1 MSGDNLKLL
10 NTAEAATYLRMATQ
24 TLAKWR
30 SQGRGPS
37 FVRLGGS
44 VFYRVPELEQYI
56 TAGITA
62 PEKK

>member
-1 MSGDNLKLL
+1 MSTEIAKLL
-10 NTAEAATYLRMATQ
+10 DTAEAAVYLRLATQ

-44 VFYRVPELEQYI
+44 VFYRLSELDQFIE
-56 TAGITA
+56 AGVTA

>member
-1 MSGDNLKLL
+1 MSTEIAKLL
-10 NTAEAATYLRMATQ
+10 DTAEAAVYLRLATQ

-30 SQGRGPS
+30 RQGRGPS

-44 VFYRVPELEQYI
+44 VFYRLSELDQFIE
-56 TAGITA
+56 AGVTA

>member
-1 MSGDNLKLL
+1 MSTEIAKLMD
-10 NTAEAATYLRMATQ
+10 TAEAAVYLRLAKQ

-37 FVRLGGS
+37 FVRLHGS
-44 VFYRVPELEQYI
+44 VFYRLSELDQFIE
-56 TAGITA
+56 AGVTA

>member
-1 MSGDNLKLL
+1 
-10 NTAEAATYLRMATQ
+10 MATQ

>member
-1 MSGDNLKLL
+1 MSTETTKLL
-10 NTAEAATYLRMATQ
+10 DTAEAAVYLRLATQ

-44 VFYRVPELEQYI
+44 VFYRLSELDQFIE
-56 TAGITA
+56 AGVTA

>member
-1 MSGDNLKLL
+1 MSGDDLKLL

-30 SQGRGPS
+30 SQGRGPY
-37 FVRLGGS
+37 FVRIGGN
-44 VFYRVPELEQYI
+44 VFYRVVELSQYI
-56 TAGITA
+56 AANVTP

>member
-1 MSGDNLKLL
+1 
-10 NTAEAATYLRMATQ
+10 MAKQ

-37 FVRLGGS
+37 YVRLGGA
-44 VFYRVPELEQYI
+44 VFYRLSELDQYI
-56 TAGITA
+56 EAGVTS

>member
-1 MSGDNLKLL
+1 MSTEIAKLL
-10 NTAEAATYLRMATQ
+10 DTAEAAVYLRLAKQ

-44 VFYRVPELEQYI
+44 VFYRLSELDQFIE
-56 TAGITA
+56 AGVTA

>member
-1 MSGDNLKLL
+1 MSTEIAKLL
-10 NTAEAATYLRMATQ
+10 DTAEAAVYLRLATQ

-44 VFYRVPELEQYI
+44 VFYRLSELDQFIE
-56 TAGITA
+56 AGVTV

>member
-1 MSGDNLKLL
+1 MSTEIAKLMD
-10 NTAEAATYLRMATQ
+10 TAEAAVYLRLATQ

-44 VFYRVPELEQYI
+44 VFYRLSELDQFIE
-56 TAGITA
+56 AGVTA

>member
-1 MSGDNLKLL
+1 MSAEPSVLL
-10 NTAEAATYLRMATQ
+10 DTAEAAVYLRLAKQ

-37 FVRLGGS
+37 YTRLGGLI
-44 VFYRVPELEQYI
+44 FYRLSELDQFVE
-56 TAGITA
+56 AGVTA

>member
-1 MSGDNLKLL
+1 MSTEIAKLL
-10 NTAEAATYLRMATQ
+10 DTAEAAVYLRLATQ

-30 SQGRGPS
+30 SLGRGPS

-44 VFYRVPELEQYI
+44 VFYRLSELDQFIE
-56 TAGITA
+56 AGVTA